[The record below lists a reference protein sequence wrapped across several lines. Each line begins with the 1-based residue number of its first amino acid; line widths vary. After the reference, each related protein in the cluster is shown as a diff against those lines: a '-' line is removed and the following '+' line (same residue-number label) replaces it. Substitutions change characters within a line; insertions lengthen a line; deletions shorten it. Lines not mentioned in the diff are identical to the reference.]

1 MDTIQ
6 YPTLIKINE
15 MYPQMTQSQQQL
27 ATYILENPSIVVNTS
42 ITDLMSHTNFRSEAS
57 VVKFCR
63 LLGFDGFK
71 SFKIKLTQEY
81 LNRTFYHSQNDIT
94 LDDTPG
100 DIKKKVFL
108 GAINSLNK
116 NSDTIID
123 ECTEA
128 QRLIISANRIII
140 IGHGASAAICQY
152 AYFRFTELGLNCVY
166 NLDAHMTAALLSHPK
181 TNDLFYAYHNLV
193 KQLTFINKLKTH
205 TEIELQ
211 QF

>member
-166 NLDAHMTAALLSHPK
+166 NLDAHMTAA
-181 TNDLFYAYHNLV
+181 
-193 KQLTFINKLKTH
+193 
-205 TEIELQ
+205 
-211 QF
+211 

>member
-116 NSDTIID
+116 NS
-123 ECTEA
+123 A
-128 QRLIISANRIII
+128 PRNPRRPPPLPVRLPAISRRRARIRRC
-140 IGHGASAAICQY
+140 GKRCG
-152 AYFRFTELGLNCVY
+152 R
-166 NLDAHMTAALLSHPK
+166 HPPPK
-181 TNDLFYAYHNLV
+181 
-193 KQLTFINKLKTH
+193 
-205 TEIELQ
+205 
-211 QF
+211 